1 MTLESYFQTTT
12 YQMLTKIP
20 VDIRRRAKNSRT
32 FLYALV
38 NINGWRTV
46 VTFKKTVPIA
56 ITSTIVSAMNP
67 LAVHDRWCQ
76 RAVNRSVAFLRD
88 PCYWLDVPSYV
99 YPAK

>member
-1 MTLESYFQTTT
+1 MYGESFFQTSTV
-12 YQMLTKIP
+12 QMLAKIP

-38 NINGWRTV
+38 KIDGWNTV

-67 LAVHDRWCQ
+67 LAVHDRWCK
-76 RAVNRSVAFLRD
+76 RAIDRSEEFLRD
-88 PCYWLDVPSYV
+88 PVYWLDVPSYV
-99 YPAK
+99 YPAR

>member
-1 MTLESYFQTTT
+1 MVPEYYFQTST

-38 NINGWRTV
+38 KINGWNTV

-56 ITSTIVSAMNP
+56 ITSTMVSAMNP
-67 LAVHDRWCQ
+67 LAVYDRWCKQ
-76 RAVNRSVAFLRD
+76 AVDRSEAFLLD
-88 PCYWLDVPSYV
+88 PVYWLDVPSYV
-99 YPAK
+99 YPVR